1 MTPPADQ
8 PHISALADLL
18 DARGLNADDF
28 IKVLDALGKLKKSE
42 VNKIEKEEQSKIKQN
57 KIFVDKE
64 FVFEKSEDC
73 FIYRDGR
80 TKTGNFYVRIYDA
93 NTKKVFSQ
101 SLRTKYRENALVLA
115 QVLYREKKDKLMKGT
130 KMISIILILTIYDE
144 KVFCA

>member
-57 KIFVDKE
+57 KIFVDK
-64 FVFEKSEDC
+64 
-73 FIYRDGR
+73 
-80 TKTGNFYVRIYDA
+80 
-93 NTKKVFSQ
+93 
-101 SLRTKYRENALVLA
+101 
-115 QVLYREKKDKLMKGT
+115 
-130 KMISIILILTIYDE
+130 
-144 KVFCA
+144 